1 MINFAIFEILYLDI
15 CSDHSQ
21 SIILPI
27 HEEEDGLS
35 KGSNPKFQDK
45 NKLKPLH
52 PKPKPSNQHL
62 MPVKSNSTKLSKAVL
77 LKRFRSSDDCS
88 MPEGICPNDVADTI
102 STIIQPASS
111 TVSLDVTKC
120 KEPFGFTNYHVT
132 CETKTKKDSIVQTKA
147 ENDDKRKSTTITDF

>member
-1 MINFAIFEILYLDI
+1 MTYVTIFDVFPSDL

-21 SIILPI
+21 SIIMPI

-35 KGSNPKFQDK
+35 KGSHTTFPDK
-45 NKLKPLH
+45 DKLKPLLT
-52 PKPKPSNQHL
+52 KPKPSNQHL
-62 MPVKSNSTKLSKAVL
+62 MPVKSSASKLSKAVL

-88 MPEGICPNDVADTI
+88 MPEGICQNDVADTI
-102 STIIQPASS
+102 STIIHPASS

-132 CETKTKKDSIVQTKA
+132 CETKNKKDSIVQTKP

>member
-1 MINFAIFEILYLDI
+1 MINFAIFEILYLDL

-88 MPEGICPNDVADTI
+88 LP
-102 STIIQPASS
+102 
-111 TVSLDVTKC
+111 
-120 KEPFGFTNYHVT
+120 
-132 CETKTKKDSIVQTKA
+132 
-147 ENDDKRKSTTITDF
+147 